1 MNMNTCRAL
10 LNQWCDTLLKLQV
23 HNTENP
29 FLDGGILCPACGRIH
44 GRCFDAIY
52 PLMYMADVTG
62 NETYLKGAQS
72 LFDWAE
78 AAVSR
83 GNGSYVNDPGSSW
96 AGTTVFSVIQL
107 AESLEYHG
115 HLLDESTRE
124 KWKKRI
130 AKAADYLKDYQ
141 EFEVCNVNYR
151 ITNSLAMELCG
162 KVLGEESYR
171 KRGQELKEMA
181 VACLTEQGLLV
192 GEGRPVDGFSSK
204 GCRPVDIGYNM
215 EESLPSLVQY
225 AYETDDEEL
234 EILVSKALKYH
245 LRFYKDKKS
254 FDFEAAKRKLDY
266 CLKHNFW
273 YLGREWPYKDVKPCI
288 IAEKYMVD
296 ESEKELKDYKVFNFN
311 GEPKIIQV
319 DIGRFTHHKRN
330 LYDKNWRYMSLS
342 IQYPTDAKTEISKP
356 EKLDEMLEIAKKLS
370 KDIPFLRTD
379 FYSIGNKIFFGEITF
394 SHGSGFEEFRP
405 NEWDRMLGDLIDIR
419 GI

>member
-1 MNMNTCRAL
+1 MNTKNIRYLMKFLPDDVYLKICYRL
-10 LNQWCDTLLKLQV
+10 KMHKKLNLKNPKTFNEKLQWLKLYNRKPEYTMMV
-23 HNTENP
+23 DKYKVREYVKEKIGEEYLIPLVGGPYYNVDEIN
-29 FLDGGILCPACGRIH
+29 LDKLPDQ
-44 GRCFDAIY
+44 F
-52 PLMYMADVTG
+52 V
-62 NETYLKGAQS
+62 LKCNHDSG
-72 LFDWAE
+72 
-78 AAVSR
+78 
-83 GNGSYVNDPGSSW
+83 
-96 AGTTVFSVIQL
+96 SVI
-107 AESLEYHG
+107 
-115 HLLDESTRE
+115 T
-124 KWKKRI
+124 
-130 AKAADYLKDYQ
+130 
-141 EFEVCNVNYR
+141 C
-151 ITNSLAMELCG
+151 
-162 KVLGEESYR
+162 
-171 KRGQELKEMA
+171 
-181 VACLTEQGLLV
+181 
-192 GEGRPVDGFSSK
+192 
-204 GCRPVDIGYNM
+204 
-215 EESLPSLVQY
+215 
-225 AYETDDEEL
+225 
-234 EILVSKALKYH
+234 
-245 LRFYKDKKS
+245 KDKKS